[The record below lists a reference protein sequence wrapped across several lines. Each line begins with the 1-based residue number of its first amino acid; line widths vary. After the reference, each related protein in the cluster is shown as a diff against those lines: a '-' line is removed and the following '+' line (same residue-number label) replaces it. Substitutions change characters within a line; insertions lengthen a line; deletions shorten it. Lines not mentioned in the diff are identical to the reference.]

1 MTTIDLRELESNV
14 SEILHEARENG
25 EVIEVTEQ
33 GSVLAFLVP
42 VGATGP
48 EAGDADEMD
57 LDALVAEISKYLPEE
72 VVRQVKSG
80 ETVQLVEGGKAVATI
95 TPVQSQPPYS
105 QEEAK
110 AFLAE
115 IERIAEELGKYWP
128 DGVSAVDAVRDVRRE
143 L

>member
-1 MTTIDLRELESNV
+1 MMTIALHELESNV

-42 VGATGP
+42 VSATET

-57 LDALVAEISKYLPEE
+57 LDALVAEISKYLPEH
-72 VVRQVKSG
+72 
-80 ETVQLVEGGKAVATI
+80 
-95 TPVQSQPPYS
+95 
-105 QEEAK
+105 
-110 AFLAE
+110 
-115 IERIAEELGKYWP
+115 
-128 DGVSAVDAVRDVRRE
+128 VDAVEAVREIRRE